1 MMTNTAQKP
10 EDAAVLAAARAGDE
24 AAFSTLAEGYRK
36 QLKVHAY
43 RMLGS
48 FDDAEDMVQETLL
61 RAWRGRATFE
71 GRSSLR
77 AWLYGIATNAC
88 LDFLRKHQDDRKPTA
103 AGEVLYLQPFPDR
116 LLEPAVPRSQQPDAA
131 AATKENIGLAFLA
144 AIQFLP
150 AKQRAAL
157 ILCDVL
163 DWSAKDAAELLEQT
177 VPVVN
182 SALQRARATLR
193 ERQPELRP
201 EWKPGVD
208 PGEQQR
214 SLLERLI
221 SFTERGD
228 AAGLASLLQEDVRFS
243 MPPQPGTWTGRD
255 LVVNSWVEGG
265 FGSDWFGE
273 FRCLV
278 TRANGAPAVANYLR
292 KPGQTTFRAMAL
304 DVLEIE
310 DGLIRSIVTFDLAGM
325 VKEFDL
331 PAEL

>member
-1 MMTNTAQKP
+1 MMTDTAQNA

-24 AAFSTLAEGYRK
+24 AAFSTLAEGYRR

-116 LLEPAVPRSQQPDAA
+116 LLETR
-131 AATKENIGLAFLA
+131 ENIGLAFLA

-163 DWSAKDAAELLEQT
+163 EWSAKEAAELLELT
-177 VPVVN
+177 VAAIN
-182 SALQRARATLR
+182 GALQRARATLR

-201 EWKPGVD
+201 EWKPDVD

-214 SLLERLI
+214 SLLERI
-221 SFTERGD
+221 VSATERGD
-228 AAGLASLLQEDVRFS
+228 AAGLAGLLQEDVRFS

-255 LVVNSWVEGG
+255 LVVNRGWRGASAAT
-265 FGSDWFGE
+265 GSDSSAAWS
-273 FRCLV
+273 
-278 TRANGAPAVANYLR
+278 
-292 KPGQTTFRAMAL
+292 PGPTASRRWPTTFASP
-304 DVLEIE
+304 
-310 DGLIRSIVTFDLAGM
+310 GSRSSGPWPWTSCRSRMG
-325 VKEFDL
+325 
-331 PAEL
+331 

>member
-1 MMTNTAQKP
+1 MTNTAQNT

-24 AAFSTLAEGYRK
+24 SAFSTLAEGYRK

-61 RAWRGRATFE
+61 RAWRSRATFE

-116 LLEPAVPRSQQPDAA
+116 LLE
-131 AATKENIGLAFLA
+131 TKENIGLAFLA

-163 DWSAKDAAELLEQT
+163 DWSAKEAAELLELT
-177 VPVVN
+177 LPAIN
-182 SALQRARATLR
+182 AALQRARATLR

-201 EWKPGVD
+201 EWKPDVD

-214 SLLERLI
+214 SLLERI
-221 SFTERGD
+221 VSATERGD
-228 AAGLASLLQEDVRFS
+228 VAGLAGLLQEDVRFS

-255 LVVNSWVEGG
+255 LVVKSWVEGG
-265 FGSDWFGE
+265 FGSDWFGQ

-278 TRANGAPAVANYLR
+278 TRANGMPAVANYLR
-292 KPGQTTFRAMAL
+292 KPGQSKFRAMAL

-310 DGLIRSIVTFDLAGM
+310 DGLIKSIVTFDLAGM

>member
-1 MMTNTAQKP
+1 MMTNTAQNT

-24 AAFSTLAEGYRK
+24 AAFSTLAEGYRR

-116 LLEPAVPRSQQPDAA
+116 LLE
-131 AATKENIGLAFLA
+131 TKENIGLAFLA

-163 DWSAKDAAELLEQT
+163 DWSAKEAAELLELT
-177 VPVVN
+177 VAAIN
-182 SALQRARATLR
+182 SRAPARPGHAARA
-193 ERQPELRP
+193 
-201 EWKPGVD
+201 
-208 PGEQQR
+208 
-214 SLLERLI
+214 
-221 SFTERGD
+221 
-228 AAGLASLLQEDVRFS
+228 AAGAAARVEAG
-243 MPPQPGTWTGRD
+243 PGSR
-255 LVVNSWVEGG
+255 
-265 FGSDWFGE
+265 
-273 FRCLV
+273 
-278 TRANGAPAVANYLR
+278 RAAAVAAGTVSSR
-292 KPGQTTFRAMAL
+292 PPSGATSPAWRACSRRTCASRCRPSRAPGPGATWW
-304 DVLEIE
+304 
-310 DGLIRSIVTFDLAGM
+310 
-325 VKEFDL
+325 
-331 PAEL
+331 

>member
-1 MMTNTAQKP
+1 MMTNTAQNT

-36 QLKVHAY
+36 QLKLHAY

-61 RAWRGRATFE
+61 RAWRSRGTFE

-116 LLEPAVPRSQQPDAA
+116 LLE
-131 AATKENIGLAFLA
+131 TKENIGLAFLA

-163 DWSAKDAAELLEQT
+163 GWSAKEAAELLELT
-177 VPVVN
+177 VAAIN
-182 SALQRARATLR
+182 AALQRARATLR

-201 EWKPGVD
+201 EWKPDLD
-208 PGEQQR
+208 PDEQQR
-214 SLLERLI
+214 SLLERI
-221 SFTERGD
+221 VSATERGD
-228 AAGLASLLQEDVRFS
+228 VVGLAGLLQEDVRFS

-255 LVVNSWVEGG
+255 LVVKSWVEGG
-265 FGSDWFGE
+265 FGSDWFGQ

-278 TRANGAPAVANYLR
+278 TRSNGMPAVANYLR
-292 KPGQTTFRAMAL
+292 KPGQSKFRAMAL

-310 DGLIRSIVTFDLAGM
+310 DGLIKSIVTFDLAGM

>member
-1 MMTNTAQKP
+1 MMTNTAQNT

-24 AAFSTLAEGYRK
+24 AAFSTLAEGYRR

-61 RAWRGRATFE
+61 RAWRSRATFE

-103 AGEVLYLQPFPDR
+103 EGEVLYLQPFPDR
-116 LLEPAVPRSQQPDAA
+116 LLETR
-131 AATKENIGLAFLA
+131 ENIGLAFLA

-163 DWSAKDAAELLEQT
+163 DWSAKEAAELLEQT
-177 VPVVN
+177 VPVIN

-201 EWKPGVD
+201 EWKPDLD
-208 PGEQQR
+208 PSQQQR
-214 SLLERLI
+214 SLLERI
-221 SFTERGD
+221 VSATERGD
-228 AAGLASLLQEDVRFS
+228 VAGLAGLLQEDVRFS

-255 LVVNSWVEGG
+255 LVVKSWVEGG
-265 FGSDWFGE
+265 FGSDWFGQ

-278 TRANGAPAVANYLR
+278 TQSNGMPAVANYVR
-292 KPGQTTFRAMAL
+292 KPGQSKFRAMAL
-304 DVLEIE
+304 DVLQIE
-310 DGLIRSIVTFDLAGM
+310 DGLVKSIVTFDLAGR